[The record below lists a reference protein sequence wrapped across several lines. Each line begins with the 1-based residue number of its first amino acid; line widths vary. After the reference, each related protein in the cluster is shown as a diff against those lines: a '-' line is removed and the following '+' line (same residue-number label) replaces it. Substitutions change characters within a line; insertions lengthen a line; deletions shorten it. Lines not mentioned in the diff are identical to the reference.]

1 MRLNFKFR
9 FCNPYWVLEL
19 MLSLIGYFSNSQDH
33 FISLTYVEISWNIS
47 WGRHQWLISCFD
59 HSEQHHGIYQGMS
72 GGEVFPE
79 LGDYLLVLWEQRRN
93 KRFLQHALSPYAYAL
108 ILRRDFLASS
118 YETANKEGDGSL
130 HLLSTTTMKLNGFGK
145 GLKLCWNS
153 L

>member
-1 MRLNFKFR
+1 
-9 FCNPYWVLEL
+9 
-19 MLSLIGYFSNSQDH
+19 
-33 FISLTYVEISWNIS
+33 
-47 WGRHQWLISCFD
+47 
-59 HSEQHHGIYQGMS
+59 MS

-93 KRFLQHALSPYAYAL
+93 KRFLQHALSPYAL

-145 GLKLCWNS
+145 GLK
-153 L
+153 